1 MGGRIRWRGL
11 VIGAWMSVGVCISSV
26 WAQDFYK
33 GKTIRLVVAT
43 TPGGGF
49 DAYSRALARHMG
61 KHIPGNP
68 TFIVE
73 NMPGASFLIGTNYLY
88 NQAKPDG
95 LTIGNWIG
103 TLVLHQ
109 LIGRKGVEF
118 DARKFEYI
126 GAPIKNHDLCL
137 MSKASGITSAEKWMA
152 SPTPVKMGA
161 TPPGSTPY
169 DNAAVL
175 KEATGLP
182 MQIVS
187 GYKGT
192 AEIRLA
198 IDAGEVAGL
207 CGLAW
212 ASTKVTWRK
221 QLESGEVKVV
231 LQNAA
236 APHPDLKD
244 VPLAISLA
252 KTDFGRKLIQVALH
266 DVGAITYIYSFPPG
280 TPKDRVQLLRKAL
293 RETLADPEFVAE
305 AKKGN
310 MELDPV
316 SGEEIERVVN
326 GFFKTDPAVV
336 NKLRELF
343 K

>member
-1 MGGRIRWRGL
+1 VLCTGGAR
-11 VIGAWMSVGVCISSV
+11 
-26 WAQDFYK
+26 AQEFYR
-33 GKTIRLVVAT
+33 GKTVRIIVAT

-49 DAYSRALARHMG
+49 DAYSRALARHLA
-61 KHIPGNP
+61 KHVPGSP
-68 TFIVE
+68 SFVVE
-73 NMPGASFLIGTNYLY
+73 NMPGAGFLIGTNYLY

-95 LTIGNWIG
+95 LTLGNWIG

-109 LIGRKGVEF
+109 VIGRKGVEF
-118 DARKFEYI
+118 DARRFEYI
-126 GAPIKNHDLCL
+126 AAPIKNHDLCL
-137 MSKASGITSAEKWMA
+137 MSKASGIASAQQWMA

-169 DNAAVL
+169 DNAVIL

-182 MQIVS
+182 MQLVS

-198 IDAGEVAGL
+198 IDGAEVAGL
-207 CGLAW
+207 CGLSW

-231 LQNAA
+231 LQNSP
-236 APHPDLKD
+236 APHPDLPD
-244 VPLAISLA
+244 VPLAVSLA
-252 KTDFGRKLIQVALH
+252 KTELGRKLIQVALH
-266 DVGAITYIYSFPPG
+266 DVSAITYLYTFPPA
-280 TPKDRVQLLRKAL
+280 TPKDRVQLFRRAFK
-293 RETLADPEFVAE
+293 ETMADPEFVAE

-310 MELDPV
+310 LDLVPV
-316 SGEEIERVVN
+316 GGEELEKIVNSFFRV
-326 GFFKTDPAVV
+326 DPATI
-336 NKLRELF
+336 NKLRELL

>member
-1 MGGRIRWRGL
+1 MGSKFWYVAAVMGVLLAPNMWEQ
-11 VIGAWMSVGVCISSV
+11 SVS
-26 WAQDFYK
+26 AQEFYK
-33 GKTIRLVVAT
+33 GKTIRIIVAT

-49 DAYSRALARHMG
+49 DAYSRAIARHMG

-68 TFIVE
+68 TFVVE
-73 NMPGASFLIGTNYLY
+73 NMPGAGFLIGTNYLY

-95 LTIGNWIG
+95 LTLGNWIG

-137 MSKASGITSAEKWMA
+137 MSKASGISSAERWVA
-152 SPTPVKMGA
+152 SATPVKMGA

-182 MQIVS
+182 MQLVS

-207 CGLAW
+207 CGLSW

-231 LQNAA
+231 LQNSA
-236 APHPDLKD
+236 APHPDLPD

-252 KTDFGRKLIQVALH
+252 KTDLGRKLIQVAMH
-266 DVGAITYIYSFPPG
+266 DVSAITYLYSFPPG
-280 TPKDRVQLLRKAL
+280 TPKDRVQILRRAL
-293 RETLADPEFVAE
+293 RETMSDAEFLAE

-310 MELDPV
+310 LDLEPV
-316 SGEEIERVVN
+316 AGEELEKIVN
-326 GFFKTDPAVV
+326 GFFKTDPATV
-336 NKLRELF
+336 NKLREVL